1 MLINREGAIKL
12 ADFGLARAFTM
23 PVRRYANE
31 VVTLW
36 YRSPDI
42 LLGSINY
49 GTSVDSWSIG
59 CIFAEL
65 LNGKPLF

>member
-1 MLINREGAIKL
+1 
-12 ADFGLARAFTM
+12 M

-36 YRSPDI
+36 YRAPDV
-42 LLGSINY
+42 LLGANNY

-65 LNGKPLF
+65 LNGKPLFQGNSAND